1 MQESLAQEK
10 SVADQVFQNVLKHVE
25 RYGMYLA
32 D

>member
-10 SVADQVFQNVLKHVE
+10 SVADQVVQNVLKDVE

-32 D
+32 G